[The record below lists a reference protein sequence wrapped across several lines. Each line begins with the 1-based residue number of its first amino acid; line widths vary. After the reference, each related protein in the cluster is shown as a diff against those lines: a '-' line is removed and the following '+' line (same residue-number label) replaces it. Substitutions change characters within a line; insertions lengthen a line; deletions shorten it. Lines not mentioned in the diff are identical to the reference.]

1 MIVVTKSQR
10 EPLMEIT
17 IEHLGGVQFEIKAR
31 QHTIVSDQPVE
42 NGGFDEGMTPP
53 ELLLASLGS
62 CAGFYAA
69 QYLRK
74 HKLATEGTLVHVF
87 AEKAKDPAR
96 LDNFRIEVQVP
107 AELSEEHRNG
117 VEKSVHQ
124 CLIHNTLLHAPKI
137 ALEVHST
144 ELVRH

>member
-1 MIVVTKSQR
+1 M
-10 EPLMEIT
+10 EGNMEIKV
-17 IEHLGGVQFEIKAR
+17 EHLGAVQFEIKAR
-31 QHTIVSDQPVE
+31 QHSIVSDQPAE

-74 HKLATEGTLVHVF
+74 HKLATEGTIVRVT

-96 LDNFRIEVQVP
+96 LDNFHIALEIP
-107 AELSEEHRNG
+107 AEFSENDREG
-117 VEKSVHQ
+117 IEESVRH
-124 CLIHNTLLHAPKI
+124 CLIHNTLLYPPKI
-137 ALEVHST
+137 SFEITAA
-144 ELVRH
+144 ELVGK